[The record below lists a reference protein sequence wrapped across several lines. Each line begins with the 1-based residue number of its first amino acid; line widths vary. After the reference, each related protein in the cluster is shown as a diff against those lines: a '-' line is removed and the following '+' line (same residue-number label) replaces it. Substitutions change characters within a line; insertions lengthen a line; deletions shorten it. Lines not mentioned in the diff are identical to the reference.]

1 MKSKMLT
8 VSDCQMMEI
17 LKSIKIPTND
27 IQIVMKRM
35 QFYNALN
42 SGEGEP
48 NSLPFDDMKLSV
60 GVKNILERAGIYT
73 EEQLK
78 KFVKTKGIKALKE
91 LRNLGPIRFT
101 ELENAFPWLKDF

>member
-1 MKSKMLT
+1 MKPKMLT
-8 VSDCQMMEI
+8 VSVCQMTEI
-17 LKSIKIPTND
+17 LKLIKIPTND
-27 IQIVMKRM
+27 IQIVIKRM

-78 KFVKTKGIKALKE
+78 NFVKTKGIKELKD
-91 LRNLGPIRFT
+91 LRNLGPIRFA
-101 ELENAFPWLKDF
+101 EIEEMFPWLKDF